1 MTALRE
7 PSGVLLGH
15 PKPRIG
21 PPTPARH
28 GLKEFSATAK
38 AMGIDLMPW
47 QETAARYLT
56 ARGPGD
62 KHLYSEIAIVVAR
75 QQGKT
80 TLMKPLIIGAL
91 RAGKRVMHIAQ
102 SRELPRVMFGVIA
115 NALSE
120 EPDLFPK
127 RRGKV
132 IWPRYGAGQEEI
144 TLANNGSYRIAA
156 AGTGGARGW
165 TNDLVIIDE
174 LREIDSWAVIEAAQP
189 TLRMSTDG
197 QMIYLSNAG
206 SESSVVLNAV
216 RARAGEDPNLGY
228 LEWSASPERTADD
241 RAGWVEANPAIGHFP
256 GVLRDIE
263 KDYLRAKLSGTMAG
277 FETETLCRWVVTM
290 RELLVDVQAWAS
302 LKSDDLGRSRRAYM
316 GIAMDPSGTRASA
329 AKAWKQ
335 PDGSIAVQMLREATG
350 SPIDVDLL
358 GDDLRALA
366 SAEGILET
374 GIDPLT
380 DAVFSKYL
388 RKVRPVAGREH
399 ANASARFV
407 NAVSGGT
414 LHWSDADAVTD
425 DLTWTSRKPHDE
437 SGSFQA
443 VRADDDRPITAAL
456 AAIRAVWLASGPGGG
471 QARIW

>member
-1 MTALRE
+1 MTALLD
-7 PSGVLLGH
+7 PVQALVGH

-28 GLKEFSATAK
+28 GLKEFAATAK

-56 ARGPGD
+56 AKGPGD

-80 TLMKPLIIGAL
+80 TLMKPLIISAL
-91 RAGKRVMHIAQ
+91 RSGRRVMHIAQ
-102 SRELPRVMFGVIA
+102 SRELPRVMFGTIA

-120 EPDLFPK
+120 EPDLFPR

-144 TLANNGSYRIAA
+144 TLANGGSYRIAA

-174 LREIDSWAVIEAAQP
+174 LREIDSWSVIEAAQP

-228 LEWSASPERTADD
+228 LEWSASPERAADD
-241 RAGWVEANPAIGHFP
+241 RAGWAEANPAIGHFP

-290 RELLVDVQAWAS
+290 RELLVDVEAWAS
-302 LKSDDLGRSRRAYM
+302 LRTNDLGRS
-316 GIAMDPSGTRASA
+316 TRAFMGFAYDPAGSRA
-329 AKAWKQ
+329 SVAKAWKR
-335 PDGSIAVQMLREATG
+335 PDGSIALKMLLEATG
-350 SPIDVDLL
+350 SPINADKL
-358 GDDLRALA
+358 GKDIKAIA
-366 SAEGILET
+366 AAEGIIET
-374 GIDPLT
+374 GIDTLT
-380 DAVFSKYL
+380 DATFAKYL
-388 RKVRPVAGREH
+388 RVVKPIISKNH
-399 ANASARFV
+399 ADASALFV
-407 NAVSGGT
+407 NAVAGGT
-414 LHWSDADAVTD
+414 LHWSDADSVTD